1 MYNEIRWASA
11 LLAVIQGLCQGTRY
25 ASCTL
30 IVMSRDVDMS
40 ICGYAE
46 KVVLT
51 ALVVCAGSEVD
62 LSRIGNTAKS
72 GAVLAPEIELD
83 KSPIPSRV
91 TAPAQA

>member
-1 MYNEIRWASA
+1 
-11 LLAVIQGLCQGTRY
+11 
-25 ASCTL
+25 
-30 IVMSRDVDMS
+30 MS

-51 ALVVCAGSEVD
+51 DLVVCAGSEVD
-62 LSRIGNTAKS
+62 LSKIDDNAKS

-83 KSPIPSRV
+83 NSPIPSRI